1 MKPTYEITSS
11 ILKLITSISEKIGEV
26 NANLLNKPSPK
37 LRKQNRIKTIHS
49 SLKIE
54 GNTLTEEQITAL
66 LENKI
71 VIGPKK
77 DILEVLNAI
86 KVYENLEGY
95 NPFTEKSF
103 LEAHQNLM
111 EGLIEN
117 SGKYR
122 NQSVGIVK
130 GSKVEH
136 LAPPFENVPYL
147 MKDLFEYLKKSD
159 EIELVKS
166 CVFHYEMEFIH
177 PFLDGNGRMGRL
189 WQTLI
194 LMEKYPIFEFLPFET
209 LISNDQEKYYN
220 ALAESDKSGKSTK
233 FIEYM
238 LNVIDTS
245 ISQLLN
251 FNNRTLNEK
260 DRLEY
265 YVSLNK
271 TEFTRKDYMDIFKNI
286 SSATASRDLKKG
298 VELDLFEKIGEKK
311 QNNLSLKIT
320 GHNKVPKLKQYF
332 PLLFSACNFCNFI
345 QENSKYKNVLISLV
359 HY

>member
-1 MKPTYEITSS
+1 MKPPYEITSS
-11 ILKLITSISEKIGEV
+11 ILKLITSISEKMGEV

-37 LRKQNRIKTIHS
+37 LRKQNKIKTIHS

-66 LENKI
+66 LENKK

-77 DILEVLNAI
+77 DVIEVLNAI
-86 KVYENLEGY
+86 KIYEKLKDY
-95 NPFTEKSF
+95 KPFNEKSF
-103 LEAHQNLM
+103 LKAHLDLM

-117 SGKYR
+117 AGKYR

-130 GSKVEH
+130 GSKVKH

-147 MKDLFEYLKKSD
+147 MKNLFRYLKKSD
-159 EIELVKS
+159 EIELIKS

-209 LISNDQEKYYN
+209 LISKDQEKYYK
-220 ALAESDKSGKSTK
+220 ALAESDKSGQSTK

-238 LNVIDTS
+238 LNVIDIS
-245 ISQLLN
+245 ISELLD

-265 YVSLNK
+265 FISLNK
-271 TEFTRKDYMDIFKNI
+271 TEFSRKDYMDIFKDI

-298 VELDLFEKIGEKK
+298 VELKIFEKVGEK
-311 QNNLSLKIT
+311 
-320 GHNKVPKLKQYF
+320 
-332 PLLFSACNFCNFI
+332 
-345 QENSKYKNVLISLV
+345 SKTIYRKK
-359 HY
+359 